1 MDGLFNY
8 VKLVLAAHD
17 SKALV
22 CGVARINGRG
32 IPWDVLQEIYLL
44 AFFVLT
50 LFNRL
55 LLCSFMDMVVKGL

>member
-32 IPWDVLQEIYLL
+32 IPWGVLQEIYLL
-44 AFFVLT
+44 AFFVFT

-55 LLCSFMDMVVKGL
+55 LLH